1 MSFELTGKLA
11 VKYPT
16 QQIKD
21 TFKKREFVLETTEDV
36 NGNIYT
42 NFAKMQLVQNKCDY
56 LDGFNEGDVVK
67 VNFNIKG
74 NKWERDGKVNYIT
87 NLDVWRIEKA
97 EEGQVSGGSYTP
109 QNENQPSPSGSNAPS
124 DFQNSSSET
133 ADDLPF

>member
-97 EEGQVSGGSYTP
+97 EEGQISGGSYTQ
-109 QNENQPSPSGSNAPS
+109 QNGSQPSPSGSNAPS
-124 DFQNSSSET
+124 DFQNPPAES